1 MNLIENINYTSILK
15 YGTIVY
21 DGFDS
26 AKIDTDNC
34 GCRSGCSVH
43 QVTVNIKDIYS
54 LCRNEGKVAIDI
66 VSGLALLYLTVSPE
80 ERGCFYLL
88 DKPIVL
94 NPGVYYN
101 IISLYGSCCCKL
113 ACSGQ
118 GEKVLLPAPV
128 EGPLGMSSKINIS
141 KIHTLFYQEKEKGFN
156 FKGEAHD
163 FLELTYI
170 DKGRMYTS
178 IDGSTIQ
185 VGQGE
190 VVFYGRDQFHSQWS
204 DNDQTVSFITLTF
217 DMDLSA
223 PVLFNKSH
231 AVDNDMKALLQKI
244 IFERENNSL
253 YSEDL
258 ILCYLKEFIIKLV
271 RNLLLE
277 KVITQQDSDIR
288 SRIDNTIIDKCLGYI
303 NKHIETRVS
312 VPDVARSIPIS
323 PSYLSLIFK
332 KKMGITVIDYINNL
346 RLEKSKDLINT
357 SSLNFSQISEKLGY
371 SSIHY
376 FSRQFKLKYGIS
388 PSEYARSIR
397 R

>member
-21 DGFDS
+21 DGFDN
-26 AKIDTDNC
+26 AIIDIENC
-34 GCRSGCSVH
+34 GCQSEYSVH
-43 QVTVNIKDIYS
+43 EITVNIKDIYS
-54 LCRNEGKVAIDI
+54 LFKHDSKVVTDI
-66 VSGLALLYLTVSPE
+66 VSGLALLYLTGSPE
-80 ERGCFYLL
+80 ESGCFYLL

-101 IISLYGSCCCKL
+101 IISLYGSCCCRL
-113 ACSGQ
+113 GYSDSGK
-118 GEKVLLPAPV
+118 KVELQAPI

-141 KIHTLFYQEKEKGFN
+141 KIHTLFYQEKEKGFS
-156 FKGEAHD
+156 FKGEVHD

-170 DKGRMYTS
+170 DKGKMYTS

-185 VGQGE
+185 VEQGE
-190 VVFYGRDQFHSQWS
+190 VVFYDRNQFHSQWS

-217 DMDLSA
+217 DIDLMDSI
-223 PVLFNKSH
+223 LFNKSH

-244 IFERENNSL
+244 ISEKENNSL

-258 ILCYLKEFIIKLV
+258 ILCYLKEFIVKLV

-288 SRIDNTIIDKCLGYI
+288 NRIDNTIIDKCLDFI
-303 NKHIETRVS
+303 DKHIETRVS
-312 VPDVARSIPIS
+312 VPDVARNIPIS
-323 PSYLSLIFK
+323 PSYLSSIFK

-357 SSLNFSQISEKLGY
+357 SSLNFSQISERLGY